1 MRGLP
6 RRFDNVTLS
15 PRFRALR
22 LRTVQRLVEANRW
35 GARAVR
41 RTHGGVRFEAIGVE
55 VGEWPSRPIVSL
67 TEPDTYRLTNRPLWV
82 FSPDPRMSLRSLTIK
97 VVLVELIALGVFA
110 AFVLGAIASTDGS
123 VTVDMTRFGER
134 WIEYWVM
141 VALTAVTPYVL
152 YLVDQ

>member
-1 MRGLP
+1 MWGLP

-15 PRFRALR
+15 PRFRDLR

-41 RTHGGVRFEAIGVE
+41 RTHGGVRFEVTGVE
-55 VGEWPSRPIVSL
+55 VGEWPSRPMLSL
-67 TEPDTYRLTNRPLWV
+67 EPDTYRLTNRPLWV
-82 FSPDPRMSLRSLTIK
+82 LRPEPRMSLRSLTIK

-134 WIEYWVM
+134 WVEYWVM